1 MNGVRWSPDN
11 FDDAAEKTRTGMLN
25 EPATAYSW
33 WCNEPSPNAI
43 AYGSVGSLCTGNGLN
58 LCSKKNIEGAA
69 RNGQV
74 CFTCIFYLLNI
85 FL

>member
-11 FDDAAEKTRTGMLN
+11 YPDANEKTRTAMLN
-25 EPATAYSW
+25 EPATVYSW
-33 WCNEPSPNAI
+33 WCNEPSPDAI
-43 AYGSVGSLCTGNGLN
+43 AYGSVGTLCTGNGWN

-69 RNGQV
+69 RNGMV
-74 CFTCIFYLLNI
+74 CFAFISYLLNM